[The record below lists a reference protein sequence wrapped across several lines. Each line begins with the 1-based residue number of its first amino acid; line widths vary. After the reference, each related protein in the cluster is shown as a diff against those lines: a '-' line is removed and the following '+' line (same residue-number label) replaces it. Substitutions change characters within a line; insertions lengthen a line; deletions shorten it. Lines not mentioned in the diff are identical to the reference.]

1 MTLREI
7 INRNPPRNVPVT
19 QRNTF
24 GRSFFSLQDDMN
36 RLFQDFFGED
46 PHLFLENP
54 LEQLPAIDLDEND
67 NDFQIKAA
75 LAGIDPED
83 VEVTCTDGYLT
94 IKGNHTEEATEESG
108 EKDKYFL
115 RKEISRGSFRRT
127 VPLPTSANFEKA
139 DARFKN
145 GILSIAIPKKAEALK
160 KPKRLE
166 IKRAA

>member
-7 INRNPPRNVPVT
+7 INLNPARNVAVT

-54 LEQLPAIDLDEND
+54 LEQLPAIDLVEND

-94 IKGNHTEEATEESG
+94 IKGNHKEEAIEESG
-108 EKDKYFL
+108 EKDEYFL